1 MRSLGLRPSEIRATG
16 GGAKSQLWLQIVAD
30 VFKTP
35 VVTLAE
41 QEAAA
46 FGAALQ
52 SIWAY
57 ENQKG
62 QSVGMAD
69 IVGERVKTAKTIV
82 EPVMENL
89 ALYDS
94 LQERFNSLW
103 KTLVEEFKA
112 QRQIES

>member
-1 MRSLGLRPSEIRATG
+1 
-16 GGAKSQLWLQIVAD
+16 
-30 VFKTP
+30 
-35 VVTLAE
+35 
-41 QEAAA
+41 
-46 FGAALQ
+46 
-52 SIWAY
+52 
-57 ENQKG
+57 
-62 QSVGMAD
+62 MAD

-112 QRQIES
+112 HRQIES